1 MLCGNLQDASDDI
14 NAALSMTPD
23 DGELYLYRAALNKMR
38 YRPDDAKADALKA
51 IELGVDKKRAAQFLD
66 KQSNSKSK

>member
-1 MLCGNLQDASDDI
+1 
-14 NAALSMTPD
+14 MTPD